1 MPKLKLT
8 DRNRRKMIEVKRRCP
23 CITISTLAYAFDIS
37 PSRAGEII
45 RAADLSNN
53 GYIKRRSK

>member
-1 MPKLKLT
+1 MPLRKLS
-8 DRNRRKMIEVKRRCP
+8 DRNARKMVEIKRRCP
-23 CITISTLAYAFDIS
+23 CITNATLAYAFDIS